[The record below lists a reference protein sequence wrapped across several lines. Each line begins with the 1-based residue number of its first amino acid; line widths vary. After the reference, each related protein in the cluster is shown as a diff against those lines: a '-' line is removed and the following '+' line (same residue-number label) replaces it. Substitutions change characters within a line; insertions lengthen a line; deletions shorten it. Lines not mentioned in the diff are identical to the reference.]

1 MKTLNYETY
10 KLKLYEKFFY
20 RLYFLPLKDE
30 IDFIKDFR
38 ISKSINYIKF
48 LIKYFPKRLRIL
60 QIILSNKITKKYDYI
75 IERLIK

>member
-10 KLKLYEKFFY
+10 KLKLYENFTDY
-20 RLYFLPLKDE
+20 IFLPLKDE